1 MTGKGIFRLFTGP
14 TRFNTKARKN
24 KGRFIM
30 LLRIGTRGSKL
41 ALAQSEW
48 VKARIE
54 AQHPRIRVEL
64 VKIKTKGDKILHSPL
79 SKIGGKGLF
88 VKEIEDALLKNAVD
102 LAVHSMKDLPA
113 DLPGELE
120 ISVFP
125 KREDPRDAF
134 VSVTYE
140 SIDQLPQGAAVGT
153 SSLRRAAQLL
163 HLRPD
168 LRVVP
173 MRGNV
178 DTRLRKLED
187 GEMHALIL
195 ASSGLKRLGLS
206 KRISR
211 LLSPKEFLPAVG
223 QGILGVEV
231 RKKDRQVKRLLRFLN
246 DEETEITAKAERAFL
261 KKLGGG
267 CQVPLAGFATVKADT
282 LHMEGLV
289 AELDGSVILRK
300 KMRGSCEKPEE
311 TGKALA
317 ENLLSA
323 GADRILDRIYGESL

>member
-1 MTGKGIFRLFTGP
+1 
-14 TRFNTKARKN
+14 
-24 KGRFIM
+24 M

-54 AQHPRIRVEL
+54 SEHSRTRVEL
-64 VKIKTKGDKILHSPL
+64 VRIKTTGDKILDSPL

-88 VKEIEDALLKNAVD
+88 VKEIEEALLNGAVD
-102 LAVHSMKDLPA
+102 LAVHSMKDVPA
-113 DLPGELE
+113 ELPGDLE

-134 VSVTYE
+134 VSVNYKA
-140 SIDQLPQGAAVGT
+140 IDQLPEGATVGT

-178 DTRLRKLED
+178 DTRLRKLD
-187 GEMHALIL
+187 SGDVQALIL
-195 ASSGLKRLGLS
+195 AAAGLRRLGLS

-211 LLSPKEFLPAVG
+211 LLPATEFLPAVG
-223 QGILGVEV
+223 QGMLGVEL
-231 RKKDRQVKRLLRFLN
+231 RRKDRRVKTLLKFLN
-246 DEETEITAKAERAFL
+246 DEETETTARAERAFL

-267 CQVPLAGFATVKADT
+267 CQVPLAGFAKLKADT
-282 LHMEGLV
+282 LHIEGLV

-311 TGKALA
+311 LGRALA
-317 ENLLSA
+317 EDLLFA
-323 GADRILDRIYGESL
+323 GARKILERIYGETT

>member
-1 MTGKGIFRLFTGP
+1 MVVLVFHFRHF
-14 TRFNTKARKN
+14 F
-24 KGRFIM
+24 M

-48 VKARIE
+48 VKARVE
-54 AQHPRIRVEL
+54 SAHPRTGVEL
-64 VKIKTKGDKILHSPL
+64 VKIKTKGDKILDSPL

-88 VKEIEDALLKNAVD
+88 VKEIEEALLENKVD
-102 LAVHSMKDLPA
+102 LAVHSMKDVPAELPE
-113 DLPGELE
+113 DLE

-134 VSVTYE
+134 VSVAYE
-140 SIDQLPQGAAVGT
+140 TIDQLPHGASVGT

-168 LRVVP
+168 LRVSP

-178 DTRLRKLED
+178 DTRLKKLD
-187 GEMHALIL
+187 SGEVQALIL
-195 ASSGLKRLGLS
+195 ASAGLRRLGLS

-211 LLSPKEFLPAVG
+211 FLSPREFLPAVG
-223 QGILGVEV
+223 QGMLGVEL
-231 RKKDRQVKRLLRFLN
+231 RRKDRRVKALLGFLN
-246 DEETEITAKAERAFL
+246 DRATETTARAERAFL

-267 CQVPLAGFATVKADT
+267 CQVPLAGFAKLKADT
-282 LHMEGLV
+282 LHLEGMV

-300 KMRGSCEKPEE
+300 KMRGSCEKPEAL
-311 TGKALA
+311 GQALA
-317 ENLLSA
+317 EDLLSA
-323 GADRILDRIYGESL
+323 GADKILERIYGESP